1 MCPNPKFASSVLQC
15 VANFGIGT
23 PAGEQAE
30 PPMRGLMA
38 FAFGILA
45 TIGFAYWHDLGI
57 DQSKKL
63 VNWDVASELSRTAAA
78 RAREEWDRLTAK

>member
-1 MCPNPKFASSVLQC
+1 
-15 VANFGIGT
+15 
-23 PAGEQAE
+23 
-30 PPMRGLMA
+30 
-38 FAFGILA
+38 LA

-63 VNWDVASELSRTAAA
+63 VNWDVAGELSRTAAA